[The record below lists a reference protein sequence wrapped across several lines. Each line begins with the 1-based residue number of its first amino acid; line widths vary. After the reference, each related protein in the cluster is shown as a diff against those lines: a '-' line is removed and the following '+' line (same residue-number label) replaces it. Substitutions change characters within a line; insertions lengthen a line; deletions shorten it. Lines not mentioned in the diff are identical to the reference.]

1 METLKRQPIEK
12 RPLYREEIRNSIKK
26 AIISGELKPGD
37 RIIETRWARELGVSQ
52 SPVREAIRELE
63 MIGMVENIP
72 YQGCFVRKV
81 TQKDMKDSYKVR
93 MYLELLGI
101 QDAVKNADESKI
113 NELHS
118 ILKEMEA
125 AAKEQDFD
133 LYIQKDVL
141 FHRKIVAISKNEI
154 LLRSWD
160 QCNMQDL
167 TYIGTW
173 ISSRTLEQ
181 LSARHEGLYEAIA
194 AGDDERAAAEVSGH
208 FEKLIDELEIKEDE
222 SR

>member
-1 METLKRQPIEK
+1 MDTLKRKPIEK

-26 AIISGELKPGD
+26 AIMSGELKPGD
-37 RIIETRWARELGVSQ
+37 RIIETRWAKDLGVSQ

-63 MIGMVENIP
+63 MIGLVENIP

-81 TQKDMKDSYKVR
+81 TKKDLKDSYKVR

-101 QDAVKNADESKI
+101 QGAVENVDEKLI
-113 NELHS
+113 KELNS
-118 ILKEMEA
+118 ILKEMEIA
-125 AAKEQDFD
+125 AEEQNFD

-141 FHRKIVAISKNEI
+141 FHKKIVAISKNDI

-160 QCNMQDL
+160 QCNIHDL

-173 ISSRTLEQ
+173 VSHRTLEQ
-181 LSARHEGLYEAIA
+181 LSVRHEGLYEAIEA
-194 AGDDERAAAEVSGH
+194 RDADRAAAEISRH
-208 FEKLIDELEIKEDE
+208 FEQLIDELDINEEE
-222 SR
+222 